1 MKLIIASR
9 SILPAIAVSMAYTF
23 FLGSAFADTLDEIS
37 ARVSERRAKVEAAVS
52 AGLAREGAQGM
63 LQAAPNADQTVQALI
78 QAENRDRRDAIS
90 QLASKY
96 KMPSSSV
103 ADLFSKMARSS
114 SAASTPAALPASTG
128 TPPPSASAQT
138 SPSPSSPPQPASAP
152 SPPSSATPA
161 GVSPSTAPPPQ
172 PPGASPDASPST
184 VQTKQGTSI
193 PLKVITRPSSSV
205 YAEPS
210 DNAPVVESNVDA
222 FTVYYVYAEQPGW
235 FQVGKSKNGG
245 PFGWMKDKD
254 AILYKQNL
262 AMEFTQPA
270 ARLPVMLFRE
280 KDPLKKI
287 AEAPSAQRVSEAET
301 LLAKIKSG
309 DLPADFPVEAMEPNR
324 ATDSRATPYFL
335 PITEHEQMQID
346 GREARLLRVA
356 GVTKSRTDQSLT
368 QSAQPAGVSAASG
381 SAQLDL
387 VFVMD
392 CSSSMR
398 PMLDAT
404 IEAMRGMVSKLAGD
418 SAVRDGLRLGFWGYR
433 DSKPDQ
439 DFEGS
444 PVRNFTTELE
454 TADAFL
460 KTLQTVEVSQ
470 NSAGD
475 YAEDVYGGLSRAIA
489 DTQWRPDSLRCIVL
503 VGDASAHPVGNSKN
517 SSKMDAAQIREEA
530 DNKRIYIASYYINR
544 DSPLA
549 ASDRQIAESQFR
561 KLAEN
566 RNVAATSEDF
576 KLVEQGDLSALS
588 DAFGKSSEAMVTQLS
603 LVRSGQAPTAQP
615 SAPKPGESLQDAAV
629 RMANNMFSGAY
640 VDWLARQ
647 KDTAQTPPGNVQS
660 WVVDRD
666 LKDPAQRPMDVVV
679 LLRKNE
685 VDSMAKVLDSVV
697 TAGVR
702 GQVTGQDF
710 FQALQ
715 SVAASAVS
723 SPDQIRNARNLA
735 ATGLLP
741 EFLEGLPYESRLM
754 KMDPATWNSLS
765 IDSQN
770 EILEQVRAKIT
781 FYENTLRDTSRW
793 VAFNAGDDEDDK
805 VAGVPLEQ
813 LP

>member
-1 MKLIIASR
+1 MKPKLSPK
-9 SILPAIAVSMAYTF
+9 ILLLAVFVSFIHGGCIGTAY
-23 FLGSAFADTLDEIS
+23 ADTLDQIS
-37 ARVSERRAKVEAAVS
+37 ARVSERRAKIEAAVS
-52 AGLAREGAQGM
+52 AGLASEGAQGM
-63 LQAAPNADQTVQALI
+63 LQAAPNADQNIQSLV
-78 QAENRDRRDAIS
+78 QAENRDRRDAFT
-90 QLASKY
+90 QLAKKY
-96 KMPSSSV
+96 KMPANSV
-103 ADLFSKMARSS
+103 ADLFTKMARPGSP
-114 SAASTPAALPASTG
+114 ASTPASPAATG
-128 TPPPSASAQT
+128 TPPSAPAQT
-138 SPSPSSPPQPASAP
+138 PPPPSTPPSPAAPPTSTP
-152 SPPSSATPA
+152 SPA
-161 GVSPSTAPPPQ
+161 GSPSTAPPPQ
-172 PPGASPDASPST
+172 MPGPSPATSPST

-210 DNAPVVESNVDA
+210 DSAPIVESNVDA
-222 FTVYYVYAEQPGW
+222 FTVFYVYAEQPGW

-270 ARLPVMLFRE
+270 ARLPVMLFRD

-287 AEAPSAQRVSEAET
+287 AEAPAAQRASEAQS
-301 LLAKIKSG
+301 LLDKIKSG

-324 ATDSRATPYFL
+324 ATDSRTTPYFL

-356 GVTKSRTDQSLT
+356 GVTKSRTDQSLA
-368 QSAQPAGVSAASG
+368 QSAQPAGVSSASG

-398 PMLDAT
+398 PMVDAT

-439 DFEGS
+439 DFDGS
-444 PVRNFTTELE
+444 PVKNFTEELE

-460 KTLQTVEVSQ
+460 KTLESVEVST

-475 YAEDVYGGLSRAIA
+475 YAEDVYGGLSKAIA
-489 DTQWRPDSLRCIVL
+489 DTKWRPDSLRCIVL
-503 VGDASAHPVGNSKN
+503 VGDASAHPAGNPKN
-517 SSKMDAAQIREEA
+517 SSKTDAAQIRAEA
-530 DNKRIYIASYYINR
+530 DARRIYIASYYINR

-549 ASDRQIAESQFR
+549 AADRQIAESQFR
-561 KLAEN
+561 ELAKN
-566 RNVAATSEDF
+566 RTTAATGEDF
-576 KLVEQGDLSALS
+576 RLVKQSDLSALS
-588 DAFGKSSEAMVTQLS
+588 SAFEEMSGTFAKNLSSL
-603 LVRSGQAPTAQP
+603 RSGQAPTAQP
-615 SAPKPGESLQDAAV
+615 AAAKPGESVQDAAV

-660 WVVDRD
+660 WVIDRD

-765 IDSQN
+765 VDSQN

-793 VAFNAGDDEDDK
+793 VAFNTGDDEDDK

>member
-1 MKLIIASR
+1 MKTFR
-9 SILPAIAVSMAYTF
+9 SARTISAAVGVAVQILFVCGFAR
-23 FLGSAFADTLDEIS
+23 ADTLDEI
-37 ARVSERRAKVEAAVS
+37 AQRVRERQVQVEAAVS
-52 AGLAREGAQGM
+52 SGMAQEGAQGL
-63 LQAAPNADQTVQALI
+63 LQSAPNADQTIQALV
-78 QAENRDRRDAIS
+78 QAENKDRRDAFS
-90 QLASKY
+90 QLAKKY
-96 KMPSSSV
+96 KMPSNSV
-103 ADLFSKMARSS
+103 ADLFSKMARPSAPANPPTTTNPSQPPPAQSS
-114 SAASTPAALPASTG
+114 PASPTQPPS
-128 TPPPSASAQT
+128 TPPPASNQT
-138 SPSPSSPPQPASAP
+138 PANSPSPPAPPQAPAAS
-152 SPPSSATPA
+152 PA
-161 GVSPSTAPPPQ
+161 GNPA
-172 PPGASPDASPST
+172 T

-210 DNAPVVESNVDA
+210 DTTPAVESNVDA

-235 FQVGKSKNGG
+235 FQVGKTKNGG

-270 ARLPVMLFRE
+270 ARLPVMLFRD

-287 AEAPSAQRVSEAET
+287 AEAPSAQRAAEAES
-301 LLAKIKSG
+301 LLAKINSR
-309 DLPADFPVEAMEPNR
+309 DLPPDFPVEAMEPNR
-324 ATDSRATPYFL
+324 ATDIRTTPYFL
-335 PITEHEQMQID
+335 PITEYEQMQID

-356 GVTKSRTDQSLT
+356 GVTKSRTDQTLA
-368 QSAQPAGVSAASG
+368 QSAQPAGVSSASG

-398 PMLDAT
+398 PMVDAT
-404 IEAMRGMVSKLAGD
+404 VEAMRGMVSKLAGD

-439 DFEGS
+439 DFDGS
-444 PVRNFTTELE
+444 PVKNFTQELE
-454 TADAFL
+454 TADVFL
-460 KTLQTVEVSQ
+460 KTLQGVEVSQ

-489 DTQWRPDSLRCIVL
+489 DTRWRPDSLRCIVL
-503 VGDASAHPVGNSKN
+503 VGDASAHPAGNPKN
-517 SSKMDAAQIREEA
+517 SSKMDAAQIRAEA
-530 DNKRIYIASYYINR
+530 DAKRVYIASYYISR
-544 DSPLA
+544 DSPLGSA
-549 ASDRQIAESQFR
+549 DRQIAESQFR
-561 KLAEN
+561 ELAKN
-566 RNVAATSEDF
+566 RTTAATGEDF
-576 KLVEQGDLSALS
+576 RLVEQSDLSALS
-588 DAFGKSSEAMVTQLS
+588 DAFGKSSEAMVAQLS
-603 LVRSGQAPTAQP
+603 LLRSGQAPTAQP
-615 SAPKPGESLQDAAV
+615 SAPKDGESVQDAAV

-660 WVVDRD
+660 WVIDRD

-685 VDSMAKVLDSVV
+685 VDSMAKVLDNIV
-697 TAGVR
+697 TAGIR

-741 EFLEGLPYESRLM
+741 DFLEGLPYESRLM
-754 KMDPATWNSLS
+754 KMDPATWNTLS

-781 FYENTLRDTSRW
+781 FYENTLKDTSRW
-793 VAFNAGDDEDDK
+793 VAFNTGDDEDDK

>member
-1 MKLIIASR
+1 MRAFQTRKAVATCLSALILMLCGVVR
-9 SILPAIAVSMAYTF
+9 
-23 FLGSAFADTLDEIS
+23 ADTLDEIAQRVRERQ
-37 ARVSERRAKVEAAVS
+37 ARVEAAVS
-52 AGLAREGAQGM
+52 SGKASEGSQGL
-63 LQAAPNADQTVQALI
+63 LVAAPNADQATRTLV
-78 QAENRDRRDAIS
+78 QAENRDRRDAFS
-90 QLASKY
+90 QLAKKYNQPSK
-96 KMPSSSV
+96 SV
-103 ADLFSKMARSS
+103 ADLFSKMAG
-114 SAASTPAALPASTG
+114 SAK
-128 TPPPSASAQT
+128 PPSAPQQAPPSSSPSST
-138 SPSPSSPPQPASAP
+138 PVPSPSLPPTAPSQSPSSSPPA
-152 SPPSSATPA
+152 
-161 GVSPSTAPPPQ
+161 
-172 PPGASPDASPST
+172 

-193 PLKVITRPSSSV
+193 PLKVITRPASTV
-205 YAEPS
+205 FAEAS
-210 DNAPVVESNVDA
+210 DSAPAVESNVEA

-235 FQVGKSKNGG
+235 FQVGKSKSGG
-245 PFGWMKDKD
+245 PFGWIREKD

-270 ARLPVMLFRE
+270 ARLPVMMFRD
-280 KDPLKKI
+280 KDQLKKI
-287 AEAPSAQRVSEAET
+287 AEAPAAQRSAEADS

-309 DLPADFPVEAMEPNR
+309 DIPADFPVEAMEPNR
-324 ATDSRATPYFL
+324 ATDTRATPYFL
-335 PITEHEQMQID
+335 PVTEHERMQID

-356 GVTKSRTDQSLT
+356 GVTKSRVDQPLS
-368 QSAQPAGVSAASG
+368 QAAQPAGLSSAAG

-398 PMLDAT
+398 PMVDAT
-404 IEAMRGMVSKLAGD
+404 IEAMRGMVSRLAGD
-418 SAVRDGLRLGFWGYR
+418 TAVKEGLRLGFWGYR
-433 DSKPDQ
+433 DSAPDQ
-439 DFEGS
+439 DFGGS
-444 PVRNFTTELE
+444 PVKNFTPDLE
-454 TADAFL
+454 TADNFL
-460 KTLQTVEVSQ
+460 KTLQGVEVSS

-475 YAEDVYGGLSRAIA
+475 YAEDVYGGVHAAIEQ
-489 DTQWRPDSLRCIVL
+489 TKWRPDSLRCIVL
-503 VGDASAHPVGNSKN
+503 VGDASAHAAGNPKN
-517 SSKMDAAQIREEA
+517 SSKQDAEQLRQLA
-530 DNKRIYIASYYINR
+530 DDKRIEIASYYILRN
-544 DSPLA
+544 SSLA
-549 ASDRQIAESQFR
+549 GRDRQIAEGQFR

-566 RNVAATSEDF
+566 RNAGKTGENF
-576 KLVEQGDLSALS
+576 LLVGQNDLSGLS
-588 DAFGKSSEAMVTQLS
+588 EAFGQSSEAMVSQLA
-603 LVRSGQAPTAQP
+603 LVKSGQAPTAQP
-615 SAPKPGESLQDAAV
+615 SAPKAGESVQEAAV

-660 WVVDRD
+660 WVADRD

-685 VDSMAKVLDSVV
+685 VDSMAKVLDNIV
-697 TAGVR
+697 TAGIR

-741 EFLEGLPYESRLM
+741 DFLEGLPYESRLM

-765 IDSQN
+765 VDSQN
-770 EILEQVRAKIT
+770 EILEQVRAKMT

-793 VAFNAGDDEDDK
+793 VAFNPGDEEDDK

>member
-1 MKLIIASR
+1 MK
-9 SILPAIAVSMAYTF
+9 TF
-23 FLGSAFADTLDEIS
+23 GSAKTISAAVGAAAQILFFCGFTRADSLDEI
-37 ARVSERRAKVEAAVS
+37 AQRVRERQSQVEAAVS
-52 AGLAREGAQGM
+52 SGMAQEGGQGL
-63 LQAAPNADQTVQALI
+63 LQSAPTADQTIQALV
-78 QAENRDRRDAIS
+78 QAENRDRRDAFS
-90 QLASKY
+90 QLAKKY
-96 KMPSSSV
+96 RMPSNSV
-103 ADLFSKMARSS
+103 ADLFSKMARPSAPSS
-114 SAASTPAALPASTG
+114 LPTTANQPQ
-128 TPPPSASAQT
+128 PPPA
-138 SPSPSSPPQPASAP
+138 PSSPTSPTQP
-152 SPPSSATPA
+152 PA
-161 GVSPSTAPPPQ
+161 APPPASKQ
-172 PPGASPDASPST
+172 TPANSPSLPAPPQAPAAAPAGSPST

-193 PLKVITRPSSSV
+193 PLKIITRPSSSV

-210 DNAPVVESNVDA
+210 DTAPAVESNVDA

-235 FQVGKSKNGG
+235 FQIGKTKNGG

-270 ARLPVMLFRE
+270 ARLPVMLFRDKE
-280 KDPLKKI
+280 PLKKI
-287 AEAPSAQRVSEAET
+287 AEAPSAQRASEAQS

-309 DLPADFPVEAMEPNR
+309 DLPPDFPVEAMEPNR
-324 ATDSRATPYFL
+324 ATDSRTTPYFL

-356 GVTKSRTDQSLT
+356 GVTKSRTDQSLA
-368 QSAQPAGVSAASG
+368 QSAQPAGVSSASG

-398 PMLDAT
+398 PMVDAT

-439 DFEGS
+439 DFDGS
-444 PVRNFTTELE
+444 PVKNFTQELE

-460 KTLQTVEVSQ
+460 KTLQSVEVSQ

-475 YAEDVYGGLSRAIA
+475 YAEDVYGGLSKAIA
-489 DTQWRPDSLRCIVL
+489 DTRWRPDSLRCIVL
-503 VGDASAHPVGNSKN
+503 VGDASAHPAGNPKN
-517 SSKMDAAQIREEA
+517 SSKTDAAQIRAEA
-530 DNKRIYIASYYINR
+530 DAKRVYIASYYISR
-544 DSPLA
+544 DSPLGSA
-549 ASDRQIAESQFR
+549 DRQVAESQFR
-561 KLAEN
+561 ELAKN
-566 RNVAATSEDF
+566 RTTAATGEDF
-576 KLVEQGDLSALS
+576 RLVEQSDLSALS
-588 DAFGKSSEAMVTQLS
+588 DAFGKSSEAMVAQLS
-603 LVRSGQAPTAQP
+603 LLRSGQAPTAQP
-615 SAPKPGESLQDAAV
+615 SAPKPGESVQDAAV

-660 WVVDRD
+660 WVIDRD

-685 VDSMAKVLDSVV
+685 VDSMAKILDNIV
-697 TAGVR
+697 TAGIR

-741 EFLEGLPYESRLM
+741 DFLEGLPYESRLM
-754 KMDPATWNSLS
+754 KMDPATWNTLS

-781 FYENTLRDTSRW
+781 FYENTLKDTSRW
-793 VAFNAGDDEDDK
+793 VAFNTGDDEDDK

>member
-1 MKLIIASR
+1 
-9 SILPAIAVSMAYTF
+9 
-23 FLGSAFADTLDEIS
+23 
-37 ARVSERRAKVEAAVS
+37 
-52 AGLAREGAQGM
+52 
-63 LQAAPNADQTVQALI
+63 
-78 QAENRDRRDAIS
+78 
-90 QLASKY
+90 
-96 KMPSSSV
+96 
-103 ADLFSKMARSS
+103 
-114 SAASTPAALPASTG
+114 
-128 TPPPSASAQT
+128 
-138 SPSPSSPPQPASAP
+138 
-152 SPPSSATPA
+152 
-161 GVSPSTAPPPQ
+161 
-172 PPGASPDASPST
+172 
-184 VQTKQGTSI
+184 
-193 PLKVITRPSSSV
+193 
-205 YAEPS
+205 
-210 DNAPVVESNVDA
+210 
-222 FTVYYVYAEQPGW
+222 
-235 FQVGKSKNGG
+235 
-245 PFGWMKDKD
+245 
-254 AILYKQNL
+254 
-262 AMEFTQPA
+262 
-270 ARLPVMLFRE
+270 
-280 KDPLKKI
+280 
-287 AEAPSAQRVSEAET
+287 
-301 LLAKIKSG
+301 
-309 DLPADFPVEAMEPNR
+309 
-324 ATDSRATPYFL
+324 
-335 PITEHEQMQID
+335 
-346 GREARLLRVA
+346 
-356 GVTKSRTDQSLT
+356 
-368 QSAQPAGVSAASG
+368 
-381 SAQLDL
+381 
-387 VFVMD
+387 MD

-454 TADAFL
+454 TADEFL

-475 YAEDVYGGLSRAIA
+475 YAEDVFGGIKSAIES
-489 DTQWRPDSLRCIVL
+489 TNWRDNSFRCIVL
-503 VGDASAHPVGNSKN
+503 VGDASAHEDVPADKEKESKN
-517 SSKMDAAQIREEA
+517 SSRMRADEIRKLA
-530 DNKRIYIASYYINR
+530 DDGRVYVSSFYILR

-549 ASDRQIAESQFR
+549 GADRPIAERQFG
-561 KLAEN
+561 KLSEN
-566 RNVAATSEDF
+566 RNSAATGGENF
-576 KLVEQGDLSALS
+576 TLVEQGSVSSLSASFGDTAERLVANLS
-588 DAFGKSSEAMVTQLS
+588 DVRAGKVP
-603 LVRSGQAPTAQP
+603 RAQP
-615 SAPKPGESLQDAAV
+615 AAPKPGETLREAAV
-629 RMANNMFSGAY
+629 RMADNMFSGAY

-660 WVVDRD
+660 WVIDRD

-765 IDSQN
+765 VDSQN
-770 EILEQVRAKIT
+770 EILEQVRAKVA

-805 VAGVPLEQ
+805 VAGIPLEQ

>member
-1 MKLIIASR
+1 MKTFQSAKTISAVVGVAVQ
-9 SILPAIAVSMAYTF
+9 ILF
-23 FLGSAFADTLDEIS
+23 FCGFARADTLDEI
-37 ARVSERRAKVEAAVS
+37 AQRVRERQAQVEAAVS
-52 AGLAREGAQGM
+52 SGMAQEGAQGL
-63 LQAAPNADQTVQALI
+63 LQSAPNADQTIQALV
-78 QAENRDRRDAIS
+78 QAENKDRRDAFS
-90 QLASKY
+90 QLAKKY
-96 KMPSSSV
+96 KMPSDSV
-103 ADLFSKMARSS
+103 ADLFSKMARPSAPANPPTTTNPSQPPPAQSS
-114 SAASTPAALPASTG
+114 PASPTQPPS
-128 TPPPSASAQT
+128 TPPPASNQT
-138 SPSPSSPPQPASAP
+138 PANSPSPPAPPQAPAAS
-152 SPPSSATPA
+152 PA
-161 GVSPSTAPPPQ
+161 GNPA
-172 PPGASPDASPST
+172 T

-210 DNAPVVESNVDA
+210 DTAPVVESNVDA

-235 FQVGKSKNGG
+235 FQVGKTKNGG

-270 ARLPVMLFRE
+270 ARLPVMLFRD

-287 AEAPSAQRVSEAET
+287 AEAPSAQRAAEAQS

-309 DLPADFPVEAMEPNR
+309 DLPPDFPVEAMEPNR
-324 ATDSRATPYFL
+324 ATDSRTTPYFL

-356 GVTKSRTDQSLT
+356 GVTKSRTDQSLA
-368 QSAQPAGVSAASG
+368 QSAQPAGVSSASA

-398 PMLDAT
+398 PMVDAT
-404 IEAMRGMVSKLAGD
+404 VEAMRGMVSKLAGD

-439 DFEGS
+439 DFDGS
-444 PVRNFTTELE
+444 PVKNFTQELE
-454 TADAFL
+454 APDAFL
-460 KTLQTVEVSQ
+460 KTLQSVEVSQ

-489 DTQWRPDSLRCIVL
+489 DTRWRPDSLRCIVL
-503 VGDASAHPVGNSKN
+503 VGDASAHPAGNPKN
-517 SSKMDAAQIREEA
+517 SSKTDAAQIRAEA
-530 DNKRIYIASYYINR
+530 DAKRVYIASYYISR
-544 DSPLA
+544 DSPLGSA
-549 ASDRQIAESQFR
+549 DRQIAESQFR
-561 KLAEN
+561 ELAKN
-566 RNVAATSEDF
+566 RTTAASGEDF
-576 KLVEQGDLSALS
+576 RLVEQSDLSALS
-588 DAFGKSSEAMVTQLS
+588 DAFGKSSEAMVAQLS
-603 LVRSGQAPTAQP
+603 LLRSGQAPTAQP
-615 SAPKPGESLQDAAV
+615 SAPKPGESVQDAAV

-647 KDTAQTPPGNVQS
+647 KDTAQAPPGNVQS
-660 WVVDRD
+660 WVIDRD

-685 VDSMAKVLDSVV
+685 VDSMAKVLDGVV

-765 IDSQN
+765 VDSQN

-805 VAGVPLEQ
+805 VAGIPLEQ

>member
-1 MKLIIASR
+1 MKTFR
-9 SILPAIAVSMAYTF
+9 SAKTISAAVGVAVQILF
-23 FLGSAFADTLDEIS
+23 FCGFARADTLDEI
-37 ARVSERRAKVEAAVS
+37 AQRVRERQAQVEAAVS
-52 AGLAREGAQGM
+52 SGVAQEGAQGL
-63 LQAAPNADQTVQALI
+63 LQSAPNADQTIQALV
-78 QAENRDRRDAIS
+78 QAENKDRRDAFS
-90 QLASKY
+90 QLAKKY
-96 KMPSSSV
+96 KMPSNSV
-103 ADLFSKMARSS
+103 ADLFSKMARPSAPANPPTTTNPSQPPPAQSS
-114 SAASTPAALPASTG
+114 PASPTQPPS
-128 TPPPSASAQT
+128 TPPPASNQT
-138 SPSPSSPPQPASAP
+138 PANSPSPPAPPQAPAAS
-152 SPPSSATPA
+152 PA
-161 GVSPSTAPPPQ
+161 GNPA
-172 PPGASPDASPST
+172 T

-210 DNAPVVESNVDA
+210 DTTPAVESNVDA
-222 FTVYYVYAEQPGW
+222 FTVYYVYSEQPGW
-235 FQVGKSKNGG
+235 FQVGKTKNGG

-270 ARLPVMLFRE
+270 ARLPVMLFRD

-287 AEAPSAQRVSEAET
+287 AEAPSAQRAAEAES

-309 DLPADFPVEAMEPNR
+309 DLPPDFPVEAMEPNR
-324 ATDSRATPYFL
+324 ATDSRTTPYFL

-356 GVTKSRTDQSLT
+356 GVTKSRTDQSLA
-368 QSAQPAGVSAASG
+368 QSAQPAGVSSASG

-398 PMLDAT
+398 PMVDAT
-404 IEAMRGMVSKLAGD
+404 VEAMRGMVSQLAGD

-439 DFEGS
+439 DFDGS
-444 PVRNFTTELE
+444 PVKNFTQELE
-454 TADAFL
+454 APDAFL
-460 KTLQTVEVSQ
+460 KTLQSVEVSQ

-475 YAEDVYGGLSRAIA
+475 YAEDVYGGLSKAIA
-489 DTQWRPDSLRCIVL
+489 DTRWRPDSLRCIVL
-503 VGDASAHPVGNSKN
+503 VGDASAHPAGSPKN
-517 SSKMDAAQIREEA
+517 SSKTDAAQIRAEA
-530 DNKRIYIASYYINR
+530 DAKRVYIASYYISR
-544 DSPLA
+544 DSPLGSA
-549 ASDRQIAESQFR
+549 DRQIAESQFR
-561 KLAEN
+561 ELAKN
-566 RNVAATSEDF
+566 RTTAASGEDF
-576 KLVEQGDLSALS
+576 RLVEQSDLSALS
-588 DAFGKSSEAMVTQLS
+588 DAFGKSSEAMVAQLS
-603 LVRSGQAPTAQP
+603 LLRSGQAPTAQP
-615 SAPKPGESLQDAAV
+615 SAPKPGESVQDAAV

-660 WVVDRD
+660 WVIDRD

-685 VDSMAKVLDSVV
+685 VDSMAKVLDNIV
-697 TAGVR
+697 TAGIR

-741 EFLEGLPYESRLM
+741 DFLEGLPYESRLM
-754 KMDPATWNSLS
+754 KMDPATWNTLS

-781 FYENTLRDTSRW
+781 FYENTLKDTSRW
-793 VAFNAGDDEDDK
+793 WAFNPGDDEDDK

>member
-1 MKLIIASR
+1 MRTVHSAKSMR
-9 SILPAIAVSMAYTF
+9 AVVVVVAQALF
-23 FLGSAFADTLDEIS
+23 FCGFARAATLDEI
-37 ARVSERRAKVEAAVS
+37 AQRVRERQPQIEAAVS
-52 AGLAREGAQGM
+52 SGMVREGAQGL
-63 LQAAPNADQTVQALI
+63 LQSAPNADQTTQALV
-78 QAENRDRRDAIS
+78 QAENKDRRDAFS
-90 QLASKY
+90 QLAKKY
-96 KMPSSSV
+96 KTPSNSV
-103 ADLFSKMARSS
+103 ADLFSKMARPSTPASPVATPAQS
-114 SAASTPAALPASTG
+114 SAATPTQFPSAPPPASNQTPSIS
-128 TPPPSASAQT
+128 PPPSV
-138 SPSPSSPPQPASAP
+138 PPQAAPAA
-152 SPPSSATPA
+152 SPGAIPA
-161 GVSPSTAPPPQ
+161 G
-172 PPGASPDASPST
+172 

-205 YAEPS
+205 HAEPS
-210 DNAPVVESNVDA
+210 DTAPAVESNVDA

-235 FQVGKSKNGG
+235 FQVGKTKNGG

-270 ARLPVMLFRE
+270 ARLPVMLFRDKE
-280 KDPLKKI
+280 PLKKL
-287 AEAPSAQRVSEAET
+287 AEAPSAQRVSEVET
-301 LLAKIKSG
+301 LLASIKSG

-324 ATDSRATPYFL
+324 ATDSRTTPYFL
-335 PITEHEQMQID
+335 PITEHEQMQLD

-356 GVTKSRTDQSLT
+356 GVTKSRTDQSLA

-398 PMLDAT
+398 PMVDAT
-404 IEAMRGMVSKLAGD
+404 VEAMRGMVSSLAGD

-439 DFEGS
+439 DFDGS
-444 PVRNFTTELE
+444 PVKNYTENLE
-454 TADAFL
+454 TAEEFL
-460 KTLQTVEVSQ
+460 KTLQTVEVSS

-475 YAEDVYGGLSRAIA
+475 YAEDVFGGVSKAIS
-489 DTQWRPDSLRCIVL
+489 DTPWRPDSLRCIVL
-503 VGDASAHPVGNSKN
+503 VGDASAQPAGSAKN
-517 SSKMDAAQIREEA
+517 SSKMDAAQIRA
-530 DNKRIYIASYYINR
+530 DADGKRVYIASYYINR

-549 ASDRQIAESQFR
+549 AADRQIAEGQFR
-561 KLAEN
+561 ALAEN
-566 RNVAATSEDF
+566 RNVAATGEDF
-576 KLVEQGDLSALS
+576 RVVEQSDLSALS
-588 DAFGKSSEAMVTQLS
+588 ETLGKFSETLVANLS
-603 LVRSGQAPTAQP
+603 KLRSGQAPTAQP
-615 SAPKPGESLQDAAV
+615 SAPQPGESLQDAAV

-660 WVVDRD
+660 WVIDRD

-685 VDSMAKVLDSVV
+685 VDAMAKVLDNIV
-697 TAGVR
+697 TAGIR

-741 EFLEGLPYESRLM
+741 DFLEGLPYESRLM
-754 KMDPATWNSLS
+754 KMDPATWNTLS

-781 FYENTLRDTSRW
+781 FYESTLKDTSRW
-793 VAFNAGDDEDDK
+793 VAFNTGDDEDDK

>member
-1 MKLIIASR
+1 MRNLHSAKTVLAATGVAAQM
-9 SILPAIAVSMAYTF
+9 LF
-23 FLGSAFADTLDEIS
+23 FCGFVRADTLDEI
-37 ARVSERRAKVEAAVS
+37 AQRVRERQAQVEAAVS
-52 AGLAREGAQGM
+52 SGMAREGAQGL
-63 LQAAPNADQTVQALI
+63 LQSSPTADQTIQALV
-78 QAENRDRRDAIS
+78 QAENKDRRDAFS
-90 QLASKY
+90 QLARKY
-96 KMPSSSV
+96 KMPSNSV
-103 ADLFSKMARSS
+103 ADLFTKMARPSAPANPPPTDNSS
-114 SAASTPAALPASTG
+114 QPSPAQTPPTQTPSAPPPASNQTPAA
-128 TPPPSASAQT
+128 TPPPSLPPQAPA
-138 SPSPSSPPQPASAP
+138 SSPAGSPA
-152 SPPSSATPA
+152 
-161 GVSPSTAPPPQ
+161 
-172 PPGASPDASPST
+172 T

-210 DNAPVVESNVDA
+210 DSAPAIESNVDA
-222 FTVYYVYAEQPGW
+222 FTVFYVYAEQPGW
-235 FQVGKSKNGG
+235 FQVGKTKNGG

-270 ARLPVMLFRE
+270 ARLPVMLFRD

-287 AEAPSAQRVSEAET
+287 AEAPSAQRASEAQS

-309 DLPADFPVEAMEPNR
+309 DLPPDFPVEAMEPNR
-324 ATDSRATPYFL
+324 ATDSRTTPYFL

-356 GVTKSRTDQSLT
+356 GVTKSRTDQSLA
-368 QSAQPAGVSAASG
+368 QSAQPAGLSSASG

-398 PMLDAT
+398 PMVDAT
-404 IEAMRGMVSKLAGD
+404 VEAMRGMVSKLAGD
-418 SAVRDGLRLGFWGYR
+418 SAVKDGLRLGFWGYR

-439 DFEGS
+439 DFDGS
-444 PVRNFTTELE
+444 PVRNFTPDLE

-460 KTLQTVEVSQ
+460 KTLQTVEVSK

-475 YAEDVYGGLSRAIA
+475 YAEDVYGGLSMAIA
-489 DTQWRPDSLRCIVL
+489 DTRWRPDSLRCIVL
-503 VGDASAHPVGNSKN
+503 VGDASAHPAGNAKN
-517 SSKMDAAQIREEA
+517 SSKMDAEQIRELA
-530 DNKRIYIASYYINR
+530 NRQRVYIASYYIQR
-544 DSPLA
+544 DSSLA
-549 ASDRQIAESQFR
+549 AADRQVAEVQFR

-566 RNVAATSEDF
+566 RGAAKTGEDF
-576 KLVEQGDLSALS
+576 RLVEQSDLSILS
-588 DAFGKSSEAMVTQLS
+588 EAFGKSSEAMVTQLS
-603 LVRSGQAPTAQP
+603 LLRSGQAPTAQP
-615 SAPKPGESLQDAAV
+615 SAPKPGESVGDAAV

-660 WVVDRD
+660 WVIDRD

-685 VDSMAKVLDSVV
+685 VDAMAKVLDNVV

-765 IDSQN
+765 VDSQN

-781 FYENTLRDTSRW
+781 FYENTLKDTSRW
-793 VAFNAGDDEDDK
+793 VAFNTGDDEDDK

>member
-1 MKLIIASR
+1 MKTFR
-9 SILPAIAVSMAYTF
+9 SAKTISAAVGVAVQILF
-23 FLGSAFADTLDEIS
+23 FCGFARADTLDEI
-37 ARVSERRAKVEAAVS
+37 AQRVRERQAQVEAAVS
-52 AGLAREGAQGM
+52 SGMAQEGAQGL
-63 LQAAPNADQTVQALI
+63 LQSAPNADQAIQALV
-78 QAENRDRRDAIS
+78 QAENKDRRDAFS
-90 QLASKY
+90 QLAKKY
-96 KMPSSSV
+96 KMPSDSV
-103 ADLFSKMARSS
+103 ADLFSKMARPSAPANPPTTTNPSQPPPAQSS
-114 SAASTPAALPASTG
+114 PASPTQPPS
-128 TPPPSASAQT
+128 TPPPASNQT
-138 SPSPSSPPQPASAP
+138 PANSPSPPAPPQAPAAS
-152 SPPSSATPA
+152 PA
-161 GVSPSTAPPPQ
+161 GNPA
-172 PPGASPDASPST
+172 T

-210 DNAPVVESNVDA
+210 DTAPAVESNVDA

-235 FQVGKSKNGG
+235 FQVGKTKNGG

-270 ARLPVMLFRE
+270 ARLPVMLFRD

-287 AEAPSAQRVSEAET
+287 AEAPSAQRAAEAQS

-309 DLPADFPVEAMEPNR
+309 DLPPDFPVEAMEPNR
-324 ATDSRATPYFL
+324 ATDSRTTPYFL

-356 GVTKSRTDQSLT
+356 GVTKSRTDQSLA
-368 QSAQPAGVSAASG
+368 QSAQPAGVSSASG

-398 PMLDAT
+398 PMVDAT
-404 IEAMRGMVSKLAGD
+404 IEAMRGMVSNLAGD

-439 DFEGS
+439 DFDGS
-444 PVRNFTTELE
+444 PVKNFTQELE
-454 TADAFL
+454 TPDAFL
-460 KTLQTVEVSQ
+460 KTLQSVEVSQ

-489 DTQWRPDSLRCIVL
+489 DTRWRPDSLRCIVL
-503 VGDASAHPVGNSKN
+503 VGDASAHPAGSPKN
-517 SSKMDAAQIREEA
+517 SSKTDAAQIRAEA
-530 DNKRIYIASYYINR
+530 DAKRVYIASYYISR
-544 DSPLA
+544 DSPLGSA
-549 ASDRQIAESQFR
+549 DRQIAESQFR
-561 KLAEN
+561 ELAKN
-566 RNVAATSEDF
+566 RTTAATGEDF
-576 KLVEQGDLSALS
+576 RLVEQSDLSALS
-588 DAFGKSSEAMVTQLS
+588 DAFGKSSEAMVAQLS
-603 LVRSGQAPTAQP
+603 LLRSGQTPTAQP
-615 SAPKPGESLQDAAV
+615 SAPKPGESVQDAAV

-660 WVVDRD
+660 WVIDRD

-685 VDSMAKVLDSVV
+685 VDSMAKVLDNIV
-697 TAGVR
+697 TAGIR

-741 EFLEGLPYESRLM
+741 DFLEGLPYESRLM
-754 KMDPATWNSLS
+754 KMDPATWNTLS

-781 FYENTLRDTSRW
+781 FYENTLKDTSRW
-793 VAFNAGDDEDDK
+793 VAFNTGDDEDDK